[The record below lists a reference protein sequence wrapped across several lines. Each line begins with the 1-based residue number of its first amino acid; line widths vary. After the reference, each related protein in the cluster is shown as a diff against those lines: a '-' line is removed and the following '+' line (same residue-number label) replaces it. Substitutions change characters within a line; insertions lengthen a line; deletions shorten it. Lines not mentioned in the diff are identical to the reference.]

1 MRGIAEWLASI
12 GREEY
17 AQRFAENAIDLSV
30 VRDLTEQD
38 LKDLGVLLGHRRKI
52 LRAIAELEGT
62 ALAPTENAIE
72 STPQDAA
79 ERRRLTVMICDLVGS
94 TALSVRLDPED
105 MRAVIDAYHAAC
117 ARITRTY
124 DGFLAEFRG
133 DGIVAYFGY
142 PRAHEDDA
150 ERTVRAGLEI
160 IAAVARLET
169 RAAQPLAVRI
179 GIATGLVVIG
189 DRSGEGA
196 LREHAVVGDTPN
208 LAARLQALAEP
219 GTIVVAGSTRRLL
232 GDLFHLRDLGRH
244 EVKGI
249 AEPVAA
255 WAVEGVSDSESRF
268 EAVRKAGLTELI
280 GRQDELDFL
289 LERQRLA
296 WKGEGQV
303 VLMSGEPG
311 IGKSRL
317 AAALAERIAGEPHTR
332 LRYQCSPYHSNS
344 ALRPFIA
351 QLERAAGFK
360 ADDTSERRLDKLEA
374 VLAIGASQV
383 QAVAPVFAALL
394 SIPFGERYPPLALSP
409 TQQRRQTLAA
419 LLDHFEGLARKQP
432 ILLSF
437 EDVQWADAT
446 SLELLDL
453 TVERMRQLPVLALF
467 TFRPEFEPP
476 WVGSPNVGTLT
487 LGRLD
492 RSNVESMVVRVTGGR
507 MLPAEVT
514 EQIVVKTDGNPLF
527 VEELTKAVLEAGILV
542 EDAEGYRLDGP
553 LPPLAIPA
561 TLHDSLMAR
570 LDRLAPVKEIG
581 QIGAAI
587 GREFSYSLVRA
598 LVGRDETALKDALA
612 RLEDAEL
619 VFRRGDPPEAIYTFK
634 HALVQDAAYENLL
647 KSRRQ
652 VLHRRIAETLRDR
665 FQTVV
670 ESQPEVVAHHFTQA
684 GLSEPAIEWWV
695 KAGDRALERSANNEA
710 IAHLEKAISLA
721 EGLADGPAQRL
732 LRLRLQTTYGHALLH
747 GRGHSQPETI
757 AAFARARELATGIED
772 AAARFSAYYGMWLVS
787 FVRADLAPMRE
798 VAVASLRD
806 ARRSPGLPAA
816 GRALHVF
823 GVTSWFQGDYVGA
836 RTHLEQALAAY
847 DHERDRHLAPPF
859 VFDDRVVSTGW
870 LAVVMWS
877 LGEVD
882 QAARLLDS
890 ALSLARQTG
899 HLPTIAWA
907 HAYTCRFAGICR
919 KPELARPHAEELLG
933 AAHEHGLPMRLADGS
948 FYYGWARWCVGDG
961 DGEAGMREG
970 LALWNEMDYRLF
982 APLTATLLAEREA
995 EAGRAEVGL
1004 ATLDEQLAAVE
1015 QTGQRWFDAEMH
1027 RVRGELLLKLRRPD
1041 IAAAE
1046 AAFTSAI
1053 EIARNQQTRMFE
1065 LRAALSLA
1073 KLYHTTGRDHVASE
1087 LLTPA
1092 LAGFNAGPEVPE
1104 VEEARRLL
1112 TMHQPVA
1119 RLNGHS
1125 PAEGLGP
1132 GQLGEQSSEQDSL
1145 VDPPNPS

>member
-1 MRGIAEWLASI
+1 MQDIANWLKAV
-12 GREEY
+12 GLGEY
-17 AQRFAENAIDLSV
+17 AQRFADNAIDLSV
-30 VRDLTEQD
+30 LRDLTEQD

-52 LRAIAELEGT
+52 RRAIAELDGV
-62 ALAPTENAIE
+62 APAPTETATE
-72 STPQDAA
+72 QVLREGA
-79 ERRRLTVMICDLVGS
+79 ERRHLTVMICDLVGS
-94 TALSVRLDPED
+94 TALAARLDPED
-105 MRAVIDAYHAAC
+105 MRAVTDAYHAAC

-133 DGIVAYFGY
+133 DGILAYFGY

-150 ERTVRAGLEI
+150 ERSVRAGLDI
-160 IAAVARLET
+160 IAAIARLET
-169 RAAQPLAVRI
+169 HAAEPLAVRI
-179 GIATGLVVIG
+179 GIATGLVVVG
-189 DRSGEGA
+189 DLSGEGA

-208 LAARLQALAEP
+208 LAARLEALAEP
-219 GTIVVAGSTRRLL
+219 GTIVVAASTRRLL

-255 WAVEGVSDSESRF
+255 WAVEGVLASESRF
-268 EAVRKAGLTELI
+268 EAVRMAGLTDLI
-280 GRQDELDFL
+280 GREDEINFL
-289 LERQRLA
+289 LERQSLA
-296 WKGEGQV
+296 WKGEGQI
-303 VLMSGEPG
+303 VLISGEPG

-317 AAALAERIAGEPHTR
+317 VAALAERIAGEPYTR
-332 LRYQCSPYHSNS
+332 LRYQCSPYHTNS

-360 ADDTSERRLDKLEA
+360 ADDTSEQRLDKLEA
-374 VLAIGASQV
+374 LLAMGASQV
-383 QAVAPVFAALL
+383 QAVAPLFAALL

-409 TQQRRQTLAA
+409 TQQRRRTLAA
-419 LLDHFEGLARKQP
+419 LLDQLEGLARRQP

-437 EDVQWADAT
+437 EDAQWADDT

-453 TVERMRQLPVLALF
+453 IVERVRQLPFLLLF

-476 WVGSPNVGTLT
+476 WVGLPNVSTLT

-492 RSNVESMVVRVTGGR
+492 RDDVESIVARVTGGR
-507 MLPAEVT
+507 PLPAEVT

-570 LDRLAPVKEIG
+570 LDRLAAVKEIG

-587 GREFSYSLVRA
+587 GREFSYALLRA
-598 LVGRDETALKDALA
+598 LVERDETALKDALA
-612 RLEDAEL
+612 QLEDAEL
-619 VFRRGDPPEAIYTFK
+619 VFRRGDLPEAIYSFK

-652 VLHRRIAETLRDR
+652 VLHQRIAQTLRDR
-665 FQTVV
+665 FPSMA
-670 ESQPEVVAHHFTQA
+670 EIQPEVVAHHFTQA
-684 GLSEPAIEWWV
+684 GLNEPAIEWWV

-710 IAHLEKAISLA
+710 IAHLEHAISLA
-721 EGLADGPAQRL
+721 EGLADAPAQRL
-732 LRLRLQTTYGHALLH
+732 MRLRLQTTYGHALLH

-757 AAFARARELATGIED
+757 AAFARARELAAGIED
-772 AAARFSAYYGMWLVS
+772 IAARFSAYYGMWLVS

-798 VAVASLRD
+798 VAVACLRD
-806 ARRSPGLPAA
+806 ARHSPGLPAA

-847 DHERDRHLAPPF
+847 DHERDRHLTPRF
-859 VFDDRVVSTGW
+859 VFDDRVVATGW
-870 LAVVMWS
+870 LAVVLWP
-877 LGEVD
+877 LGEVE

-890 ALSLARQTG
+890 ALSLARQSG

-907 HAYTCRFAGICR
+907 HAYNCRFAGIRR
-919 KPELARPHAEELLG
+919 KPGKAKPHAEELLG
-933 AAHEHGLPMRLADGS
+933 VAGEHGLPMRLADGS
-948 FYYGWARWCVGDG
+948 FYHGWARWCAGDG
-961 DGEAGMREG
+961 DGEAGMRQG

-982 APLTATLLAEREA
+982 APLTGTLLAEREA
-995 EAGRAEVGL
+995 EAGRIEVAL
-1004 ATLDEQLAAVE
+1004 ATLDAQLAAVE
-1015 QTGQRWFDAEMH
+1015 QTGQHWFDAEVH

-1041 IAAAE
+1041 VAAAE
-1046 AAFTSAI
+1046 SALMRAI
-1053 EIARNQQTRMFE
+1053 EIARGQQTRTFE

-1073 KLYHTTGRDHVASE
+1073 NLYKTTGRDQLAGE
-1087 LLTPA
+1087 LLAPA
-1092 LAGFNAGPEVPE
+1092 LVGFDAGPEVPE
-1104 VEEARRLL
+1104 VEEAHRLL
-1112 TMHQPVA
+1112 TMPEPER
-1119 RLNGHS
+1119 RLGRR
-1125 PAEGLGP
+1125 
-1132 GQLGEQSSEQDSL
+1132 
-1145 VDPPNPS
+1145 